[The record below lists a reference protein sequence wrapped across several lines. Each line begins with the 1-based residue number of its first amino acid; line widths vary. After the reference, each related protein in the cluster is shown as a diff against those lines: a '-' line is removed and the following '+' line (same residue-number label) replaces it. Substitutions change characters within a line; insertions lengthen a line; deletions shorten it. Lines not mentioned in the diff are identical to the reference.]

1 MSVALEKFAFMTH
14 FCIIFRKEMVKQ
26 SARVA
31 KRISHSIRHH
41 AQKQKQIIEDVKLMT
56 STCPNVKK
64 LNLVLHYKM
73 PVIDPECK
81 FFSDLKKQVLR
92 IQKLNDR
99 E

>member
-1 MSVALEKFAFMTH
+1 
-14 FCIIFRKEMVKQ
+14 MVKQ

-73 PVIDPECK
+73 AVIDPECK
-81 FFSDLKKQVLR
+81 CFLIHIFFV
-92 IQKLNDR
+92 
-99 E
+99 